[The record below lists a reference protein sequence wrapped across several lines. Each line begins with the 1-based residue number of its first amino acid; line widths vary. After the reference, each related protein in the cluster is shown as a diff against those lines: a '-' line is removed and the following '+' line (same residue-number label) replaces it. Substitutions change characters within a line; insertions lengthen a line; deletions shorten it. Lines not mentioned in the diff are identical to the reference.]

1 MKKLLGAS
9 LLLMHV
15 YGYGQVAINS
25 NGSAPHASAMLDLQS
40 TDKGMLVPRIALSA
54 ANVSTPVDAPAD
66 ALLIYNT
73 VSAGTGVNAVQPGFY
88 HWDAASS
95 RWMAMGQSSE
105 DPGEGNTGFGLWNG
119 CETNNISAFNPVAAS
134 DGMAGDYFGYSVS
147 ISGAYAIIGA
157 PVASPGGVINAGVAY
172 IFHFDGMQ
180 WHEQQKIVPVG
191 ATTEYYFGVTVAILG
206 DHAIIGAPGPTST
219 TGAAEFYRLNGN
231 TWEYQQ
237 TITANDLQNG
247 DNFGSALSMSGNSV
261 IIGANMADL
270 PGINDAGAAY
280 VFIFNGT
287 TWIQQG
293 KLTANDA
300 AVGDLLGQSVSIF
313 EDYAIAGAPYANPMG
328 LGDAGAAYVFHF
340 NGASWLQQQKLTA
353 SNPAASDN
361 FGWSAG
367 IHEEFAIVGAPY
379 VNYVAP
385 DTVADSGAAYV
396 FRLLNNT
403 WVEQQML
410 SASDRANVVG
420 FGFSIAVHDTY
431 AIITAPLDGS
441 QQKALIF
448 RNING
453 LWLEYENFTMP
464 GGAYDD
470 LFGYSASL
478 DSDRFVIGAVRL
490 AAFRGAATFGK
501 ID

>member
-1 MKKLLGAS
+1 
-9 LLLMHV
+9 
-15 YGYGQVAINS
+15 
-25 NGSAPHASAMLDLQS
+25 MLDLQS
-40 TDKGMLVPRIALSA
+40 TDKGRLVPRIALNA
-54 ANVSTPVDAPAD
+54 ANVSTPVDSPAD

-73 VSAGTGVNAVQPGFY
+73 ATAGTGVNAVMPGFY
-88 HWDAASS
+88 HWDAESS
-95 RWMAMGQSSE
+95 QWMAMGQLSD
-105 DPGEGNTGFGLWNG
+105 DPGEGDTGFGHWNG
-119 CETNNISAFNPVAAS
+119 CETNNISAYNPVAAS
-134 DGMAGDYFGYSVS
+134 DGKADDYFGYSVS

-157 PVASPGGVINAGVAY
+157 PLANPSGITNAGVAY
-172 IFHFDGMQ
+172 IFHYDGMQ
-180 WHEQQKIVPVG
+180 WHEQQKIVPEG
-191 ATTEYYFGVTVAILG
+191 ATTEYYFGAAVAILG
-206 DHAIIGAPGPTST
+206 DHAIIGAPGPTSS
-219 TGAAEFYRLNGN
+219 TGVAEFYRINGS

-247 DNFGSALSMSGNSV
+247 DNFGSALSMSGSSV
-261 IIGANMADL
+261 IIGANMANL

-287 TWIQQG
+287 SWIQQG

-300 AVGDLLGQSVSIF
+300 AVGDLMGHSVSIF

-353 SNPAASDN
+353 SNPAALDN

-367 IHEEFAIVGAPY
+367 MHEEFAIVGAPY

-396 FRLLNNT
+396 FRLLSNT

-410 SASDRANVVG
+410 SASDRVNVVG
-420 FGFSIAVHDTY
+420 FGFNIAVHDTY
-431 AIITAPLDGS
+431 AMITAPLDGS
-441 QQKALIF
+441 QQKVLIF

-464 GGAYDD
+464 GGAFDD
-470 LFGYSASL
+470 LFGYTASL

-490 AAFRGAATFGK
+490 AEFRGVATFGK